1 MEKKLL
7 YESPEV
13 ELVHLATEG
22 AILDGS
28 VNASGADVT
37 FGDESAFDVF
47 FGA

>member
-7 YESPEV
+7 YESPDV
-13 ELVHLATEG
+13 ELVHLSTGG
-22 AILDGS
+22 AILDAS

-37 FGDESAFDVF
+37 FGDESDFDVF